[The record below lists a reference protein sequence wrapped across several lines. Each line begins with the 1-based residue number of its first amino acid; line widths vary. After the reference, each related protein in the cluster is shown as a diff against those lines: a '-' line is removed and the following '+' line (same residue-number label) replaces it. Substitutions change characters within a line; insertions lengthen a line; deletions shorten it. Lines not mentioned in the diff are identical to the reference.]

1 MGSWGLLPRETCVF
15 RTGLCPVELQP
26 HCLENARGDGV
37 EHACKDPRGG
47 LSREGRQNT
56 LV

>member
-1 MGSWGLLPRETCVF
+1 MGLLPRETCVF
-15 RTGLCPVELQP
+15 RTGLRPVELQP
-26 HCLENARGDGV
+26 HCLENARGDGA
-37 EHACKDPRGG
+37 EHAFKEPRGG